1 MSSENVDI
9 HRIFYSEMS
18 GKNSKCPANDWQS
31 AGQNVQQSSN
41 EFHALWNAYH
51 STQCIYQVLNAT
63 VTGTICCQPVIFSWA
78 LALDI
83 LVGSQQYPKVVWIY
97 VYFFVLFILYFSRRL
112 SGGLVPAGGK
122 IRPLSQSPST
132 GVNTRPAPMKA
143 SHQIA
148 SAEFLESNAART
160 REINSAKLSK
170 PSRHSSGSP
179 SRGNVGVNIS
189 PTRTMI
195 ESLTPTHVTI
205 RTAQGTPPKS
215 AKLVKV
221 GSIPANALHPQNG
234 EGEASDVSYT
244 PSPPSSAKPT
254 RPGSAARFRNMVLS
268 ARDSPS

>member
-1 MSSENVDI
+1 
-9 HRIFYSEMS
+9 
-18 GKNSKCPANDWQS
+18 
-31 AGQNVQQSSN
+31 
-41 EFHALWNAYH
+41 
-51 STQCIYQVLNAT
+51 
-63 VTGTICCQPVIFSWA
+63 
-78 LALDI
+78 
-83 LVGSQQYPKVVWIY
+83 
-97 VYFFVLFILYFSRRL
+97 
-112 SGGLVPAGGK
+112 
-122 IRPLSQSPST
+122 
-132 GVNTRPAPMKA
+132 MKA

-179 SRGNVGVNIS
+179 SRGVVSTPGVHTS

-195 ESLTPTHVTI
+195 EALTPTHVTI

-234 EGEASDVSYT
+234 EGEAADVSYT